1 MDITCPH
8 CGTEYEVEKQDMY
21 RYTKCEV
28 CGKGFVVGA
37 TSSLLAESS
46 AAQPSK
52 GRQSMACGAKP
63 QPRRSVVPRS
73 RPFANI
79 NKTSAIPNF
88 RPQRSRSTNSVMWFS
103 LGGVCLVLV
112 IALAVV
118 ITTRGNRRGK
128 ATAIAASEVVTHAE
142 EVVQNDG
149 STPMASAVEADE
161 KKEDYI
167 SKLIKEAKAGSVLS
181 EVSQCELGD
190 CYSEG
195 KGVEVNHTE
204 AVKWYR
210 MSAERGFAIAQENL
224 GVKYANGRGV
234 EKDES
239 EAVKWYRK
247 AAEQGRPSSQYLLG
261 CCYDQG
267 KGVEKDEKEA
277 AKWYRKAAD
286 QGFSFAQYCLGVCYE
301 MGEGVEKDEEEAVK
315 WYRKAA
321 EQGHTDAQFS
331 LGECYYNGEG
341 VDENLDEAA
350 KWYRKA
356 ADQGNANAQYGLA
369 NCYYEGEGVEY
380 NPTET
385 LNWLRKAAAQ
395 GHADAQKSLKDAIER
410 QNKYK
415 SDVDLVKAFEV
426 YRRNDK
432 SEMSVGGVIVA
443 FLVNEGGWDK
453 RHCRD
458 VIRNSLRKG
467 RRLEDMPEDERK
479 EYMAGSEYGKG
490 EQDEVATVAGKTQG
504 RTETVGNVLKGC
516 NPLEQFHFGDKPT
529 QALTEKDGSRIVQYA
544 IQDFLG
550 IQRMTLA
557 YTRKGTLFS
566 ICFVSENDHYS
577 AAESDARVYKLM
589 QLCDEWYDGIEWDIG
604 EQEHDGR
611 KFAVGRIKSTVA
623 MVEGPNGNLVNKYNF
638 QDMIFSIIPTRGERN
653 VVGLQV
659 NLIDNRRRRLDHY
672 NGDAI
677 HLFSATSDEYQE
689 IRKWLKEQFSANS
702 LSVYQ
707 FDRLYDKNLKM
718 YHYSLRLDWGSGKMI
733 GSNYYI
739 KQIDI
744 CLYNGVLETD
754 CKIGIKRLHNPLSDE
769 YAEAIIMAKIK
780 TFNKEMEGIAGSI
793 SDNRGTGASI
803 RLPCPACHGQSAST
817 QCRECYNKS
826 RNRNAGIVSLSK
838 SEFKE
843 KFSAYK
849 EYYRTRR
856 APYGWHDKTKSNSKP
871 SKPKSPPLHKEP
883 KPTARA
889 QRDID
894 HVLRSGRESSRK
906 FNKRRLH

>member
-1 MDITCPH
+1 MDIKCPH

-21 RYTKCEV
+21 RYTKCQV

-37 TSSLLAESS
+37 TSSLQATSS
-46 AAQPSK
+46 AVQPSRSNHVMVH
-52 GRQSMACGAKP
+52 GVESQS
-63 QPRRSVVPRS
+63 QTRTVPRS
-73 RPFANI
+73 RPFVNV
-79 NKTSAIPNF
+79 NKASGNPNV
-88 RPQRSRSTNSVMWFS
+88 RQKRSRSTKSVMWFS
-103 LGGVCLVLV
+103 IGGVCLVLV

-118 ITTRGNRRGK
+118 FTTRGKRHGK
-128 ATAIAASEVVTHAE
+128 DKTVAVSEEIAHAE
-142 EVVQNDG
+142 ETVQKDECMQ
-149 STPMASAVEADE
+149 TASDVGAEG
-161 KKEDYI
+161 KKDDYI

-195 KGVEVNHTE
+195 KGVEVNHVE

-239 EAVKWYRK
+239 EAAKWYRK
-247 AAEQGRPSSQYLLG
+247 AAEQGRPSSQFLLG

-321 EQGHTDAQFS
+321 EQGHADAQFS

-356 ADQGNANAQYGLA
+356 ADQGNADAQYGLA

-385 LNWLRKAAAQ
+385 LNLLRKAAAQ
-395 GHADAQKSLKDAIER
+395 GHDEAQKSLKDAIER

-415 SDVDLVKAFEV
+415 SDDELVKAFET
-426 YRRNDK
+426 YRKNDNSGLSLDVEIEK
-432 SEMSVGGVIVA
+432 
-443 FLVNEGGWDK
+443 FLVNEGGWDE

-504 RTETVGNVLKGC
+504 RTETVGNVLKGR

-577 AAESDARVYKLM
+577 AAESNARVSKLM
-589 QLCDEWYDGIEWDIG
+589 QLCDEWCDGIEWDVG
-604 EQEHDGR
+604 EQEHDRR
-611 KFAVGRIKSTVA
+611 KFAIGRIKSTCRVIP
-623 MVEGPNGNLVNKYNF
+623 EGRGKERREYNYR
-638 QDMIFSIIPTRGERN
+638 DMIFSIIPTRGERN
-653 VVGLQV
+653 VVGLLV
-659 NLIDNRRRRLDHY
+659 NLIDNRRRRLETDYLTLDVRRPLQITEVQY
-672 NGDAI
+672 NDAKEW
-677 HLFSATSDEYQE
+677 LRKQLDEHALGECQ
-689 IRKWLKEQFSANS
+689 ISRKYDK
-702 LSVYQ
+702 
-707 FDRLYDKNLKM
+707 DRLYE
-718 YHYSLRLDWGSGKMI
+718 YHYSIERHLIDDHRRG
-733 GSNYYI
+733 YI
-739 KQIDI
+739 S
-744 CLYNGVLETD
+744 LESGVLEID
-754 CKIGIKRLHNPLSDE
+754 GEIPIDE
-769 YAEAIIMAKIK
+769 SYAEQLIRAKIIVM
-780 TFNKEMEGIAGSI
+780 NKIFAGIAGEI
-793 SDNRGTGASI
+793 YDDRPLGPGASI
-803 RLPCPACHGQSAST
+803 KLPCPLCHGDKSKIDA
-817 QCRECYNKS
+817 CKECWRKNGKGNS
-826 RNRNAGIVSLSK
+826 GLIPLSK

-843 KFSAYK
+843 KFNAYK
-849 EYYRTRR
+849 TYYNTRI
-856 APYGWHDKTKSNSKP
+856 APSGWHDKPKSNSKAN
-871 SKPKSPPLHKEP
+871 KPKAPPLHKEP
-883 KPTARA
+883 KPTAQA

-894 HVLRSGRESSRK
+894 HALRSGRESSRK
-906 FNKRRLH
+906 FNKQRLH